1 MKADNTF
8 GETNLN
14 PEKIKKGNEVN
25 EPTKEMPYVTLLDTV
40 NSLRE
45 KLYKA
50 IELDKEVKHS
60 LQYRDYPE
68 GAWTLPC
75 QLLDYRIENFYRDL
89 SLRKVKLEFSD
100 KTIVILDA

>member
-1 MKADNTF
+1 MNKLQNNQKSDSAQMGYDA
-8 GETNLN
+8 
-14 PEKIKKGNEVN
+14 
-25 EPTKEMPYVTLLDTV
+25 LLGAV
-40 NSLRE
+40 NSLRG

-50 IELDKEVKHS
+50 IELDQEVKHS

-68 GAWTLPC
+68 GAWTLAC

-89 SLRKVKLEFSD
+89 SLSKVKLEFSD

>member
-1 MKADNTF
+1 MN
-8 GETNLN
+8 NLQN
-14 PEKIKKGNEVN
+14 NQKSDAAP
-25 EPTKEMPYVTLLDTV
+25 MRYDALLGAV
-40 NSLRE
+40 NSLRD

-75 QLLDYRIENFYRDL
+75 QLLDYRIKNFYRDL

>member
-1 MKADNTF
+1 MKKENT
-8 GETNLN
+8 
-14 PEKIKKGNEVN
+14 IN
-25 EPTKEMPYVTLLDTV
+25 EPTKAMPYDALLGAV
-40 NSLRE
+40 NSLRD

-100 KTIVILDA
+100 KSVVILDA

>member
-1 MKADNTF
+1 MN
-8 GETNLN
+8 NLQN
-14 PEKIKKGNEVN
+14 NQKSDATPMG
-25 EPTKEMPYVTLLDTV
+25 YDALLGAV

-89 SLRKVKLEFSD
+89 SLRKVKLEFSN

>member
-1 MKADNTF
+1 MN
-8 GETNLN
+8 NLQN
-14 PEKIKKGNEVN
+14 NQKSN
-25 EPTKEMPYVTLLDTV
+25 VTPMGYDALLGAV
-40 NSLRE
+40 NSLRD

-50 IELDKEVKHS
+50 IELDKEVKYS

-68 GAWTLPC
+68 GVWTLPC

>member
-1 MKADNTF
+1 MN
-8 GETNLN
+8 NLQN
-14 PEKIKKGNEVN
+14 NQKSDAAP
-25 EPTKEMPYVTLLDTV
+25 MRYDALLGAV
-40 NSLRE
+40 NSLRD

-60 LQYRDYPE
+60 LQYRDYPQ

-75 QLLDYRIENFYRDL
+75 QLLDYRIENFYSDL

>member
-1 MKADNTF
+1 MN
-8 GETNLN
+8 NLKN
-14 PEKIKKGNEVN
+14 NQKSDAAPMG
-25 EPTKEMPYVTLLDTV
+25 YDALLGAV
-40 NSLRE
+40 NSLRD

-75 QLLDYRIENFYRDL
+75 QLLDYRIENFHKDL

-100 KTIVILDA
+100 KTIVILDS

>member
-1 MKADNTF
+1 MSKENTIQ
-8 GETNLN
+8 TTTT
-14 PEKIKKGNEVN
+14 P
-25 EPTKEMPYVTLLDTV
+25 MAYDALLGAV
-40 NSLRE
+40 NSLRD

>member
-1 MKADNTF
+1 MIDKEKNQKID
-8 GETNLN
+8 ET
-14 PEKIKKGNEVN
+14 PMGYDV
-25 EPTKEMPYVTLLDTV
+25 LLGAA

-68 GAWTLPC
+68 GGWTLPC
-75 QLLDYRIENFYRDL
+75 KYSIIGLRIFTRIYH
-89 SLRKVKLEFSD
+89 
-100 KTIVILDA
+100 